1 MAEQSN
7 TIRFDSAWNGI
18 ISGDL
23 QAIKVAGGFQF
34 VEGPVWDRQR
44 GYLYF
49 SDIPANRI
57 YTWSPQ
63 DGVQLFRE
71 PSGNSN
77 GLTLDRQ
84 GSLLACEHGNR
95 RVSATDDDGS
105 VRTLVERFEGK
116 RLNSPND
123 IVVKSDGSLYFT
135 DPPYGLTHPA
145 EQELPYQGIYRLLP
159 ESGAIELLCKER
171 NHPNGLCFSSDERIL
186 YVDDSSTQDIYAYDV
201 ADDGT
206 IHNGRLFARLDPS
219 FGAGV
224 PDGLK
229 VDVRGNVYVTGP
241 GGIWVLDPAGT
252 PLGVIRIPE
261 VAANLGWGGDEHR
274 TLFITATTSLYK
286 IETINP
292 GIRHGN

>member
-1 MAEQSN
+1 MAEQSS
-7 TIRFDSAWNGI
+7 TIQYDSAWSGI
-18 ISGDL
+18 ISEDAVVSKIAGD
-23 QAIKVAGGFQF
+23 FQF
-34 VEGPVWDRQR
+34 IEGPVWDRQR
-44 GYLYF
+44 GQLYF

-63 DGVQLFRE
+63 AGIQLFRE
-71 PSGNSN
+71 PSGSSN

-84 GSLLACEHGNR
+84 GRLLACEHGNR
-95 RVSATDDDGS
+95 RVSATEEDGS
-105 VRTLVERFEGK
+105 VRMLAERYEGK

-123 IVVKSDGSLYFT
+123 IVVKSDGSVYFT
-135 DPPYGLTHPA
+135 DPPYGLSHPS
-145 EQELPYQGIYRLLP
+145 EQELPYQGIYRLMP

-171 NHPNGLCFSSDERIL
+171 NHPNGLCFSPDERIL

-201 ADDGT
+201 AVDGT
-206 IHNGRLFARLDPS
+206 IRNGRLFARLDS
-219 FGAGV
+219 SVGAGV

-241 GGIWVLDPAGT
+241 GGIWVLDPAGA

-261 VAANLGWGGDEHR
+261 IAANLGWGGEDHR

-286 IETINP
+286 VETMHP
-292 GIRHGN
+292 GIRQQN